1 MFRRPHQR
9 VEAADLT
16 FGQQAGIG
24 NPLGQLDD
32 AFLVGQGH
40 DVEKRFADPVA
51 QTAGG
56 EGTGESASPQTAASS
71 QSLRDEGEAPDLLRA
86 PGLSKGV
93 DSIIAEIRKRE
104 VDLALREQRVAERE
118 RAVVELEE
126 MIESRSLELDRI
138 RQEIEDRIAEW
149 TSQGAD
155 RVSQLASVYSSMPPD
170 KAGELLGRLDLD
182 LAVSVLRGMKKK
194 SSAGVLAA
202 MKPDR
207 ALLVSR
213 RLLTPLDPRTDPPAA
228 RRPLISS
235 PK

>member
-1 MFRRPHQR
+1 MRRHPLGSLRSLGLASWLTAACLCGAAGGVHAQTPGAEAPA
-9 VEAADLT
+9 EAASA
-16 FGQQAGIG
+16 QAFDS
-24 NPLGQLDD
+24 PQ
-32 AFLVGQGH
+32 A
-40 DVEKRFADPVA
+40 PVA
-51 QTAGG
+51 
-56 EGTGESASPQTAASS
+56 SR
-71 QSLRDEGEAPDLLRA
+71 SLRDDGEAPDLLRA

-118 RAVVELEE
+118 RSVVELEE

-149 TSQGAD
+149 TSQGQD
-155 RVSQLASVYSSMPPD
+155 RVAQLASVYSSMPPA

-213 RLLTPLDPRTDPPAA
+213 RLLRPLDPRTDPPAA
-228 RRPLISS
+228 RRP
-235 PK
+235 

>member
-1 MFRRPHQR
+1 MRRRLPGIALSIVLLCGLAGSFR
-9 VEAADLT
+9 V
-16 FGQQAGIG
+16 QA
-24 NPLGQLDD
+24 
-32 AFLVGQGH
+32 QGA
-40 DVEKRFADPVA
+40 DVEGDP
-51 QTAGG
+51 G
-56 EGTGESASPQTAASS
+56 S
-71 QSLRDEGEAPDLLRA
+71 QEMPDQARSLRDDGGGPDLLRA

-118 RAVVELEE
+118 RSVVELEA
-126 MIESRSLELDRI
+126 MIETRSMELDRI

-149 TSQGAD
+149 TSQGQD
-155 RVSQLASVYSSMPPD
+155 RVGQLANVYSSMPPD

-213 RLLTPLDPRTDPPAA
+213 RLLKPLDPRTDPPAA
-228 RRPLISS
+228 KRP
-235 PK
+235 